1 MVTAQTMSIFLAEV
15 SERHAHEYIVMV
27 LDGAGWHQ
35 ANDLEIPEN
44 MRLVRLPPYSPELNP
59 AEHLWDEIREKWF
72 PNLVFKTLDA
82 VEDVLEEA
90 LHFLEHAPE
99 RVASMTGFDWL
110 TSIHLIAT

>member
-1 MVTAQTMSIFLAEV
+1 MSIFLAEV

-99 RVASMTGFDWL
+99 RVARMTGFDWL